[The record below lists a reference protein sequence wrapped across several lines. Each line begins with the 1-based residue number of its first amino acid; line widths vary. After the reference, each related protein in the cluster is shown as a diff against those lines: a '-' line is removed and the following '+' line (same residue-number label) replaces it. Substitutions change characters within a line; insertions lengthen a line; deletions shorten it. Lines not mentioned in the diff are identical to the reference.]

1 MKMSCK
7 CNLCGEDRFRVIEDD
22 EPPFKVLQCENCS
35 LVFVYPHFNVKD
47 LGEHYNDNYY
57 KEWLIAQKEGRSRMW
72 RQRLSKLERFHN
84 RGRLLDVGCGEGTF
98 LQLAQKNGWQVS
110 GTEISSYAARYAAD
124 ILKVDVFCGELPDAR
139 HLENS
144 FDVVTMWHVLEHVTD
159 PHSYL
164 TEIHRILKPNG
175 LLLLAVPN
183 LNNLVMQIV
192 YRIFKQR
199 KLKLFSK
206 DEKEVHLYHF
216 SWKTLNSYLEKT
228 GFDCLRISPDFGIID
243 YTKKIVNIVSI
254 IPYYLFGAKV
264 FNAIEIFAVPK
275 KG

>member
-1 MKMSCK
+1 
-7 CNLCGEDRFRVIEDD
+7 
-22 EPPFKVLQCENCS
+22 
-35 LVFVYPHFNVKD
+35 VFVYPYFD
-47 LGEHYNDNYY
+47 LSDLHEHYNDNYY
-57 KEWLIAQKEGRSRMW
+57 KEWLNTQKEGRDRMW
-72 RQRLSKLERFHN
+72 RQRLGKLERFQN

-110 GTEISSYAARYAAD
+110 GTEVSLYAAGYTSNL
-124 ILKVDVFCGELPDAR
+124 LKVDIFCGELPDSR
-139 HLENS
+139 YLENS
-144 FDVVTMWHVLEHVTD
+144 FDVVTMWHVLEHVMD
-159 PHSYL
+159 PHCYL

-192 YRIFKQR
+192 YRIFKRR

-206 DEKEVHLYHF
+206 DEKEVHIYHF
-216 SWKTLNSYLEKT
+216 SWETIKSYLEKT
-228 GFDCLRISPDFGIID
+228 EFDCLSIAPDFGIID
-243 YTKKIVNIVSI
+243 YSKKIVNTISI
-254 IPYYLFGAKV
+254 IPYYLFGAKI